1 MKKTTPPLDSSRREF
16 LGMAAA
22 GVATGMSLAVLPA
35 AGAPAATPAAAAV
48 ATGTQGYHETEHIR
62 RYYQSAR

>member
-1 MKKTTPPLDSSRREF
+1 MKKPTPPLDASRREF
-16 LGMAAA
+16 LGIAAA

-35 AGAPAATPAAAAV
+35 AAAPAAAPSAAPAAPGA
-48 ATGTQGYHETEHIR
+48 QGYRETEHIR